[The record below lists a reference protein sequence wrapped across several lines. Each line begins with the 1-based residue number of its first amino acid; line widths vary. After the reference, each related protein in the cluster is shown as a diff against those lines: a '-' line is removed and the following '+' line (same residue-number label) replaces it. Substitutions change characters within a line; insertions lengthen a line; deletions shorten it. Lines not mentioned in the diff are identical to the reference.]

1 MISFVI
7 PSFQRAD
14 GSIFMI
20 LNLLHQTVFT
30 KYPTEIIL
38 SIDETDSQKGLYTNY
53 IIQAQKIAR
62 ELTPLCEISLLTNQT
77 KGLVAAKNNAVRASK
92 YEYIMMLDDDLA
104 AVDNYVEALLDDM
117 QAKPTVGAISGF
129 IVSYVSA
136 ISHTQPSD
144 YVEEAPKES
153 HLQTL
158 KLDSDSGAWRTFFGK
173 KEQVMDWSRINQ
185 KISVTTRY
193 TMDYFVNS
201 YLFRKSAYNK
211 IGGYLNDLNSKTSAH
226 EEVDFTFRMRK
237 AGYQLLFNPF
247 VQMWHITVG
256 HGGIYKGA
264 DYKESKEIL
273 EKEYKDSIPIFV
285 QSISK

>member
-7 PSFQRAD
+7 PSYQRAD
-14 GSIFMI
+14 GAIFMI

-30 KYPTEIIL
+30 KYPTELIL
-38 SIDETDSQKGLYTNY
+38 SIDETDTQKELYANY
-53 IIQAQKIAR
+53 IIQAKKIAQ
-62 ELTPLCEISLLTNQT
+62 EIVPACNISLLVNQT

-92 YEYIMMLDDDLA
+92 YEFIMMLDDDLA
-104 AVDNYVEALLDDM
+104 AVDNYVEALLADM
-117 QAKPTVGAISGF
+117 KAAPSVGAISGF
-129 IVSYVSA
+129 IVSYLSA

-144 YVEEAPKES
+144 FIEEVPKES

-158 KLDSDSGAWRTFFGK
+158 KLDSNNGAWRTFFGK
-173 KEQVMDWSRINQ
+173 KEQVMDWSRIN
-185 KISVTTRY
+185 KNIPSTVRY

-201 YLFRKSAYNK
+201 YLFRRSAYNK
-211 IGGYLNDLNSKTSAH
+211 IGGYSNDLNSKTSAH
-226 EEVDFTFRMRK
+226 EEVDFTYRMRK

-264 DYKESKEIL
+264 DYNESKEIL
-273 EKEYKDSIPIFV
+273 EKEYKESIPLFV
-285 QSISK
+285 QSISR